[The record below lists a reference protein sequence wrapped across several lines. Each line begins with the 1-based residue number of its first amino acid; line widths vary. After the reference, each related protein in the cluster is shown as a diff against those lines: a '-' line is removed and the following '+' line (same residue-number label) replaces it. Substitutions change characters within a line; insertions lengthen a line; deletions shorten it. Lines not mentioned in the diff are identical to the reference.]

1 MSEVSSEAA
10 PLKLMDRD
18 SYYRTRAVNPWPT
31 PVNENA
37 GGGFRK
43 IGGLSAAPKKFGGGF
58 GATAS
63 DSLSSTPRGGVEK
76 TSSFDNFSGFVRTQ
90 SSGFGSRIKPSA
102 TEDSLM
108 SNKERSATPTP
119 SVNVLGVS
127 RTFGGGPS
135 PGVSPTKRT
144 RSGRRS
150 GGRRGRG
157 GPGHCFHCQ
166 EHGHISRLCPK
177 KTVDT
182 DDFDEVEAS
191 RFLDDE
197 VLAEAPKKGNGSLIG
212 GRDVSLQN
220 AKLGNQMSRS
230 SYYGGFGY
238 GDTTPIN
245 TTSVNNNTLKSAMPI
260 NARATPDVDKFSEQ
274 LDNALKLHVKPAP
287 TGLSSTLAK
296 GRNLKTEAAAPA
308 KVASPVVRDKI
319 KEPSSTE
326 TMSIETRRT
335 VTIEGDTQFEET
347 TVISFP
353 CVLPPNVRVITAQF
367 VPVSSAQV
375 SSANEIQGNHIK
387 EKF

>member
-43 IGGLSAAPKKFGGGF
+43 IGGLSGQPKKFGGGF

-63 DSLSSTPRGGVEK
+63 DSLSSTPRGGAEK

-90 SSGFGSRIKPSA
+90 SSAFGSRIKPLA
-102 TEDSLM
+102 TEESLM
-108 SNKERSATPTP
+108 SNKERIATPTP
-119 SVNVLGVS
+119 TVNVLGVP
-127 RTFGGGPS
+127 RTFGGPS
-135 PGVSPTKRT
+135 PGISPTKRT

-197 VLAEAPKKGNGSLIG
+197 VLAEAPKKGNGSLISG
-212 GRDVSLQN
+212 KDVSLQN
-220 AKLGNQMSRS
+220 AKLGSQMSRS
-230 SYYGGFGY
+230 SYYRGFGY
-238 GDTTPIN
+238 GNTTPIN
-245 TTSVNNNTLKSAMPI
+245 TTSVNNNTLKSVST
-260 NARATPDVDKFSEQ
+260 NARATPDIDKFSEQ
-274 LDNALKLHVKPAP
+274 LDNALKLPVKPAP
-287 TGLSSTLAK
+287 AELSSTLAK
-296 GRNLKTEAAAPA
+296 GRTNTKIEAAAPIKA
-308 KVASPVVRDKI
+308 ASPAVRDKI